1 MSSKKERSDIAIEL
15 NAPYEQNEIELKGIF
30 GFAIGL
36 FLLIVV
42 TFALMWALLNV
53 LKDYSE
59 ENAGPVNPMIRAEKD
74 RLPAAPRLQLAPGF
88 GVESPNGR
96 INMELGAPQAEYREL
111 KKQWDDLWLHGHK
124 DKASGATTAMPINE
138 AKDRFL
144 TSGSKAKAGTEAE
157 TILIDSKRYISDASS
172 GRVASITRR

>member
-1 MSSKKERSDIAIEL
+1 MSAKKERSNLAVEL
-15 NAPYEQNEIELKGIF
+15 NAPYEQNEIQLKGIF

-59 ENAGPVNPMIRAEKD
+59 ENAAPAGPMTQSEKD
-74 RLPAAPRLQLAPGF
+74 RLPPEPRVQLAPGF

-96 INMELGAPQAEYREL
+96 VNLELVAPQAEYWEL
-111 KKQWDDLWLHGHK
+111 KKQWEDLWTNGRK
-124 DKASGATTAMPINE
+124 DKTTGVVTSMPINQ
-138 AKDRFL
+138 AKERFAA
-144 TSGSKAKAGTEAE
+144 SAPKAKSGEGADNIALE
-157 TILIDSKRYISDASS
+157 SRRYMSDASS
-172 GRVASITRR
+172 GRMASEIRR